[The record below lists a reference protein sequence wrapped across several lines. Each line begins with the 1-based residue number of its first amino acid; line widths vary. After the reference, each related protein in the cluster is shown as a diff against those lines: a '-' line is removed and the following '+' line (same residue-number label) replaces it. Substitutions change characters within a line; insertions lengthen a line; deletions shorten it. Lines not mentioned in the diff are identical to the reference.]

1 MDTQTQK
8 NTNKDFSNKQCR
20 ECDKIFQAKWIRTGG
35 KFGDWQHIC
44 NDCWTHEDET
54 DFQERKK
61 ARDDEY
67 EEQNRKWREK
77 QWLRI
82 CPPLYRD
89 TDPSRLPQ
97 KQLEQAMA
105 WEYGPKG
112 LLFHGPTGIGKTR
125 IAWQVLKKLNDSNK
139 VIRAFDS
146 TDFVNQCS
154 SKFMDGTGVA
164 WIDGLIKA
172 PMFFI
177 DDLGNEP
184 SGERGAGEIFHIIKR
199 RGEEMLP
206 VIITTNSV
214 GQELAGKLRGP
225 EDRGSAL
232 VRRLREFC
240 TPIAF

>member
-1 MDTQTQK
+1 METPK
-8 NTNKDFSNKQCR
+8 NTNEDFES
-20 ECDKIFQAKWIRTGG
+20 EQANHLRVW
-35 KFGDWQHIC
+35 FD
-44 NDCWTHEDET
+44 
-54 DFQERKK
+54 
-61 ARDDEY
+61 
-67 EEQNRKWREK
+67 NR
-77 QWLRI
+77 WLNI

-89 TDPSRLPQ
+89 TDLSRLPQ
-97 KQLEQAMA
+97 KQLKDAMA
-105 WEYGPKG
+105 WEYGPEG
-112 LLFHGPTGIGKTR
+112 LLFHGPTGTGKTR
-125 IAWQVLKKLNDSNK
+125 IAWQVLKKINDGHK

-154 SKFMDGTGVA
+154 SKFYDGSGSK
-164 WIDGLIKA
+164 WIEKLIKCQLL
-172 PMFFI
+172 FI

>member
-8 NTNKDFSNKQCR
+8 NTNEDFSEQQCWRCNKM
-20 ECDKIFQAKWIRTGG
+20 FQAKIVDNGQERH
-35 KFGDWQHIC
+35 WQDTC
-44 NDCWTHEDET
+44 NDCWTPEFEIE
-54 DFQERKK
+54 FQEKKKRLIEERKE
-61 ARDDEY
+61 RL
-67 EEQNRKWREK
+67 RESIEK
-77 QWLRI
+77 HWLQV

-97 KQLEQAMA
+97 NQLKEAMK

-112 LLFHGPTGIGKTR
+112 LLFHGPTGTGKTR
-125 IAWQVLKKLNDSNK
+125 IAWQVMKKLIDSDRR
-139 VIRAFDS
+139 ITAFDS
-146 TDFVNQCS
+146 TDFVNTCAE
-154 SKFMDGTGVA
+154 KFMEGAGNSWVNK
-164 WIDGLIKA
+164 LIKCQLL
-172 PMFFI
+172 FI